1 MITQIDIQNFKCLK
15 HKSLSFEALTLLTGF
30 NAAGKSSTLQ
40 SLLLGAQLMQ
50 QQDKSA
56 ISLNGRFA
64 KLGRFSDVLCTNAD
78 EKHIKL
84 SFSDD
89 QSCLSLNLSSN
100 AENEITG
107 ARKLLLQESLPET
120 NNITRSLQQLIYVS
134 ALRSLNYDYYPI
146 PDEVNPVF
154 ASVGELGQFAP
165 WWFNQNKEAEIQEN
179 RCFQAQNDDEFVANT
194 LQAQMDAWAGEF
206 FPGVRCNTFYIDR
219 SALVGLEFV
228 MGDRSS
234 WRRPANI
241 GYGLSYVFPILVAGL
256 LAEPGQIVVID
267 SPEAHLHPRA
277 QSRMGYF
284 LGVMAAAG
292 VQIVIETHSDH
303 VLNGV
308 RLAVAQN
315 KIAKNKVAIHFFTHL
330 DAQSHSPN
338 IISPRVNDTG
348 ELSEWPDGFF
358 DQTEKDLMALN
369 GWG

>member
-1 MITQIDIQNFKCLK
+1 MISQIDIQNFKCFK
-15 HKSLSFEALTLLTGF
+15 HKSISLEALTLLTGF
-30 NAAGKSSTLQ
+30 NASGKSSTLQ

-56 ISLNGRFA
+56 ISLNGHFA
-64 KLGRFSDVLCTNAD
+64 KLGRFSDVLCVNAD
-78 EKHIKL
+78 EKHIAL
-84 SFSDD
+84 TFSDD
-89 QSCLSLNLSSN
+89 THSLSLSLSSN
-100 AENEITG
+100 PENDATG
-107 ARKLLLQESLPET
+107 ARKLILEESLPDESV
-120 NNITRSLQQLIYVS
+120 ILQSLQQLIYVS
-134 ALRSLNYDYYPI
+134 ALRSLNSDYFPI
-146 PDEVNPVF
+146 PDGVNPVF
-154 ASVGELGQFAP
+154 ANVGELGQFAP
-165 WWFNQNKEAEIQEN
+165 WWFNQHKELEIQSE
-179 RCFQAQNDDEFVANT
+179 RCFQSQNSEEIVANT
-194 LQAQMDAWAGEF
+194 LQVQVDAWAGEL

-228 MGDRSS
+228 MGDRST
-234 WRRPANI
+234 WKRPANI

-256 LAEPGQIVVID
+256 LAKPGQIVVID

-284 LGVMAAAG
+284 LGVMASAG

-308 RLAVAQN
+308 RLAVAQQ
-315 KIAKNKVAIHFFTHL
+315 KIPKHSVAIHFFTHL
-330 DAQSHSPN
+330 DTQSHSPN

-358 DQTEKDLMALN
+358 DQTEKDLMVLN